1 MSLSHNLDISSES
14 IWKIHTPSLQTK
26 QLPFFINEIGCFE
39 CESNFYTKRNEQRDF
54 EIIYTTDGK
63 GEITYKGVTYLLEKG
78 NAFIID
84 CYHLHH
90 YKTSGA
96 YWKFNWVHFSG
107 NSAEVY
113 YNYITKNSNLIN
125 LKNFNFFDFHFNIL
139 LSLSSRQNLTN
150 NFTASQYLLLVLT
163 ELYFSNSEILETIKT
178 YSNEIQI
185 ILDFI
190 ANNYKN
196 QIKLD
201 DLCELI
207 HLSKYYF
214 INVFKDHTG
223 STPNEYI
230 INYRIGKAKVLL
242 RSTKQSVKDICF
254 NVGFTSESYFIKTFK
269 KLNGITPNKYRL
281 TM

>member
-150 NFTASQYLLLVLT
+150 NFTASQYLLLVF
-163 ELYFSNSEILETIKT
+163 E
-178 YSNEIQI
+178 YS
-185 ILDFI
+185 LF
-190 ANNYKN
+190 
-196 QIKLD
+196 
-201 DLCELI
+201 
-207 HLSKYYF
+207 
-214 INVFKDHTG
+214 
-223 STPNEYI
+223 
-230 INYRIGKAKVLL
+230 
-242 RSTKQSVKDICF
+242 
-254 NVGFTSESYFIKTFK
+254 
-269 KLNGITPNKYRL
+269 
-281 TM
+281 